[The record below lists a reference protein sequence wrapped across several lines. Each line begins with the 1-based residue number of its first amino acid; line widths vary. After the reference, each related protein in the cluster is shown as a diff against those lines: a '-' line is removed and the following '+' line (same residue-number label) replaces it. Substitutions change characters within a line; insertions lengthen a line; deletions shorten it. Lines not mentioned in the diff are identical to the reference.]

1 MMIELKDIGY
11 TINSNTILQNI
22 NLSIKKQDFIVF
34 IGANGGG
41 KSTLLKIILGLLPKH
56 QGTIKYD
63 KNLKFGYVPQ
73 NHQNSNINHSLPIDV
88 ISFVKLGVYK
98 NLFDRLTNKLSPKE
112 LDKKALN
119 ALTKVGLE
127 KFATSKISSLSG
139 GQLQKAMIARAILDD
154 IDVLVLDEPTSNI
167 DNNGVKDVFN
177 LLTTLNKNGVTILLV
192 NHDIKTTFA
201 YGNTIVHVDKVLTF
215 HKNNIQNLIDSQQT
229 HFCEVELI
237 KMMQER
243 HNQNCNHATYHKKE
257 HK

>member
-1 MMIELKDIGY
+1 MIELKDISYHIG
-11 TINSNTILQNI
+11 SNTILQNI
-22 NLSIKKQDFIVF
+22 NLSIKRKDFIVF

-41 KSTLLKIILGLLPKH
+41 KSTLLKLILGLLPKY

-98 NLFDRLTNKLSPKE
+98 NWFDRLTNKLSPKE
-112 LDKKALN
+112 LNAKAHKALRE
-119 ALTKVGLE
+119 VGLD
-127 KFATSKISSLSG
+127 KFAKNKISNLSG

-167 DNNGVKDVFN
+167 DNSGVKDIFN
-177 LLTTLNKNGVTILLV
+177 LLTKLNKNGVTILLV

-201 YGNTIVHVDKVLTF
+201 YGNIIAHVDKVLTT

-243 HNQNCNHATYHKKE
+243 HNQNCNHSHSNKKDN
-257 HK
+257 K